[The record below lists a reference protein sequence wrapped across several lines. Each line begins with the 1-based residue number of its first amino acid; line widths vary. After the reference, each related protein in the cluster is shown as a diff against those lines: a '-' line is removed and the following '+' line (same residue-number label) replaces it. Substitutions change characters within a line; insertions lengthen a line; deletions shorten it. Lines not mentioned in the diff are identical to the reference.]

1 MTETADDLSAPLG
14 QDKPRRRRR
23 LRLPFTG
30 TQAIAVLLGLFLVT
44 FAGFA
49 IFNKDPLG
57 GEPMIRI
64 AIGDKT
70 GDKPAGEKP
79 AAGHGADAKPD
90 GKHETKEAPKPA
102 GAGEQKTVTMIDG
115 STGARQEVV
124 IGGGDSAGKAEAGAS
139 APPPVMAGID
149 PKLLEKSRYGMIPV
163 VSDGLKPFNVYA
175 AEADRAKA
183 AKMPVVAIMIGGL
196 GVGAAK
202 TTEAIM
208 KLPPAV
214 TLAFTPYGADPG
226 KLAERARAQ
235 RHEIFLQIPM
245 EPYDF
250 PDNDPGPQT
259 LLTSLGP
266 DQNMDRLYWHLSRMQ
281 GYAGLTNFMG
291 ARFIATEPAMQ
302 PIIREAAK
310 RGLGFFD
317 DGSSPRSIAGQAAGS
332 QAMPFGKGDVAIDAV
347 PTPTEIDR
355 ALNKLE
361 STARERGVAIGTA
374 SALPV
379 SIDRIGAWTKTLG
392 DRGILLV
399 PLTTAMLKSKSS

>member
-14 QDKPRRRRR
+14 QDKPRRKRR
-23 LRLPFTG
+23 LRLPFTA
-30 TQAIAVLLGLFLVT
+30 TQALAVLLGLFLLT

-57 GEPMIRI
+57 GEPMTRI
-64 AIGDKT
+64 AIRENGANKATD
-70 GDKPAGEKP
+70 EKP
-79 AAGHGADAKPD
+79 AAGHGQNSKQDS
-90 GKHETKEAPKPA
+90 KHDNQEAPKQAAP
-102 GAGEQKTVTMIDG
+102 GEQKTVTMIDG
-115 STGARQEVV
+115 STGARHDVV
-124 IGGGDSAGKAEAGAS
+124 IGAGEDAGDKAGAAS
-139 APPPVMAGID
+139 APPVMAGIN
-149 PKLLEKSRYGMIPV
+149 PKLLEKSRYGMIPAV
-163 VSDGLKPFNVYA
+163 ADGLKPFNVYA
-175 AEADRAKA
+175 ADADRAKA
-183 AKMPVVAIMIGGL
+183 AKMPVVAIVIGGL

-202 TTEAIM
+202 TTDAIM
-208 KLPPAV
+208 KLPAAV
-214 TLAFTPYGADPG
+214 TLAFTPYGTDPG

-259 LLTSLGP
+259 LLTSLSA
-266 DQNMDRLYWHLSRMQ
+266 DQNMDRLYWHFSRMQ
-281 GYAGLTNFMG
+281 GYAGITNFMG
-291 ARFIATEPAMQ
+291 ARFIATEAAMQ

-317 DGSSPRSIAGQAAGS
+317 DGSSPRSIAPQAAAS
-332 QAMPFGKGDVAIDAV
+332 AAMPFGRGDIAIDVV

-361 STARERGVAIGTA
+361 SAARERGAAVGTA

-379 SIDRIGAWTKTLG
+379 SIERIGAWTKTLG

>member
-14 QDKPRRRRR
+14 QDKPRRKRR
-23 LRLPFTG
+23 LRLPFTAM
-30 TQAIAVLLGLFLVT
+30 QLLAVLLGLFLVT

-49 IFNKDPLG
+49 IFNRDPLG
-57 GEPMIRI
+57 GEPMTRI
-64 AIGDKT
+64 AIREPKAAD
-70 GDKPAGEKP
+70 EKP
-79 AAGHGADAKPD
+79 AASGHGSESKPES
-90 GKHETKEAPKPA
+90 KHETREAPKQ
-102 GAGEQKTVTMIDG
+102 AGEQKTVTMIDG
-115 STGARQEVV
+115 STGARHDVV
-124 IGGGDSAGKAEAGAS
+124 IGAGDAADKGEAAS

-163 VSDGLKPFNVYA
+163 IAGDLKPFNVYA
-175 AEADRAKA
+175 ADADRAKA
-183 AKMPVVAIMIGGL
+183 AKMPVVAIVIGGL

-202 TTEAIM
+202 TTDAIM
-208 KLPPAV
+208 KLPAAV

-259 LLTSLGP
+259 LLTSLSP

-317 DGSSPRSIAGQAAGS
+317 DGSSPRSIAPQAAANAS
-332 QAMPFGKGDVAIDAV
+332 MPFGKGDIAIDVV
-347 PTPTEIDR
+347 PTPAEIDR
-355 ALNKLE
+355 ALTKLE
-361 STARERGVAIGTA
+361 SAARERGVAVGTA

-379 SIDRIGAWTKTLG
+379 SIDRVSAWTKTLG

>member
-14 QDKPRRRRR
+14 QDKPRRKPR
-23 LRLPFTG
+23 LRLPFTAM
-30 TQAIAVLLGLFLVT
+30 QALAVLLGLFLAT

-57 GEPMIRI
+57 GEPMTRI
-64 AIGDKT
+64 AIRENGADKAI
-70 GDKPAGEKP
+70 DAKP
-79 AAGHGADAKPD
+79 AAGHGQDNKQD
-90 GKHETKEAPKPA
+90 SQQEAPKQAAP
-102 GAGEQKTVTMIDG
+102 GEQKTVTMIDG
-115 STGARQEVV
+115 STGARHDVV
-124 IGGGDSAGKAEAGAS
+124 ISAGEDAGDKAGAAS
-139 APPPVMAGID
+139 APPPVMAGIN

-163 VSDGLKPFNVYA
+163 VADGLKPFNVYA
-175 AEADRAKA
+175 ADADRAKA
-183 AKMPVVAIMIGGL
+183 AKMPVVAIVIGGL

-202 TTEAIM
+202 TTDAIM
-208 KLPPAV
+208 KLPAAV

-259 LLTSLGP
+259 LLTSLST
-266 DQNMDRLYWHLSRMQ
+266 DQNMDRLFWHLSRIQ
-281 GYAGLTNFMG
+281 GYAGITNFMG
-291 ARFIATEPAMQ
+291 ARFIATEAAMQ

-317 DGSSPRSIAGQAAGS
+317 DGSSPRSIATQAAAN
-332 QAMPFGKGDVAIDAV
+332 QAMPFGKGDIAIDVV

-361 STARERGVAIGTA
+361 SAARERGAAVGTA

-379 SIDRIGAWTKTLG
+379 SIERVSAWTKTLG

>member
-14 QDKPRRRRR
+14 QDKPRRKRR
-23 LRLPFTG
+23 LRLPFTAM
-30 TQAIAVLLGLFLVT
+30 QALAVLLGLFLLT

-57 GEPMIRI
+57 GEPMTRI
-64 AIGDKT
+64 AIRENGANKATDERPT
-70 GDKPAGEKP
+70 
-79 AAGHGADAKPD
+79 AGHGQNSQQDS
-90 GKHETKEAPKPA
+90 KHDSHEAPKQAAP
-102 GAGEQKTVTMIDG
+102 GEQKTVTMIDG
-115 STGARQEVV
+115 STGARHDVV
-124 IGGGDSAGKAEAGAS
+124 IGAGEDAGDKAGAAS
-139 APPPVMAGID
+139 APPVMAGIN

-163 VSDGLKPFNVYA
+163 VADGLKPFNVYA
-175 AEADRAKA
+175 ADADRAKA
-183 AKMPVVAIMIGGL
+183 AKMPVVAIVIGGL

-202 TTEAIM
+202 TTDAIM
-208 KLPPAV
+208 KLPAAV
-214 TLAFTPYGADPG
+214 TLAFTPYGTDPG

-259 LLTSLGP
+259 LLTSLSA
-266 DQNMDRLYWHLSRMQ
+266 DQNTDRLYWHFSRMQ
-281 GYAGLTNFMG
+281 GYAGITNFMG
-291 ARFIATEPAMQ
+291 ARFIATEAAMQ

-317 DGSSPRSIAGQAAGS
+317 DGSSPRSIAPQAAAS
-332 QAMPFGKGDVAIDAV
+332 AAVPFGRGDIAIDVV

-361 STARERGVAIGTA
+361 SAARERGAAVGTA

-379 SIDRIGAWTKTLG
+379 SIERIGAWTKTLG

>member
-14 QDKPRRRRR
+14 QDKPRRKRR
-23 LRLPFTG
+23 LRLPFTAM
-30 TQAIAVLLGLFLVT
+30 QLLAVMLGLFLVA

-57 GEPMIRI
+57 GEPMTRI
-64 AIGDKT
+64 AIGEPKATDER
-70 GDKPAGEKP
+70 PAVSS
-79 AAGHGADAKPD
+79 HGQESKQEGRHEAKEPS
-90 GKHETKEAPKPA
+90 KQ
-102 GAGEQKTVTMIDG
+102 AGEQKTITMIDG
-115 STGARQEVV
+115 STGTRHDVV
-124 IGGGDSAGKAEAGAS
+124 IGSGEAADKGEAAAAS

-163 VSDGLKPFNVYA
+163 VAGDLKPFNVYA
-175 AEADRAKA
+175 ADSDRAKA
-183 AKMPVVAIMIGGL
+183 AKMPVVAILIGGL

-202 TTEAIM
+202 TTDAIM
-208 KLPPAV
+208 RLPPAV

-226 KLAERARAQ
+226 KLAERARVQ

-259 LLTSLGP
+259 LLTSLSP

-281 GYAGLTNFMG
+281 GYAGLANFMG

-302 PIIREAAK
+302 PIIREAAR

-317 DGSSPRSIAGQAAGS
+317 DGASPRSIVPQAAANA
-332 QAMPFGKGDVAIDAV
+332 AMPFGKGDIAIDVV
-347 PTPTEIDR
+347 PTPAEIDR
-355 ALNKLE
+355 ALSKLE
-361 STARERGVAIGTA
+361 SAARERGVAIGTA

-379 SIDRIGAWTKTLG
+379 SIERIGAWTKTLG

>member
-14 QDKPRRRRR
+14 QDKPRRKRR
-23 LRLPFTG
+23 LRLPFTAM
-30 TQAIAVLLGLFLVT
+30 QLLAVLLLLFLVT

-57 GEPMIRI
+57 GEPIMRI
-64 AIGDKT
+64 AIREKTSDKST
-70 GDKPAGEKP
+70 DKAIEEQP
-79 AAGHGADAKPD
+79 AAAGYGQNS
-90 GKHETKEAPKPA
+90 KHEAKETAKQAAPS
-102 GAGEQKTVTMIDG
+102 EQKTVTMIDG
-115 STGARQEVV
+115 STGARHDVV
-124 IGGGDSAGKAEAGAS
+124 IGAGEATDKGGTAS
-139 APPPVMAGID
+139 APPPVMAGVE

-163 VSDGLKPFNVYA
+163 VAGDLKPFNVYA
-175 AEADRAKA
+175 ADADRAKA
-183 AKMPVVAIMIGGL
+183 AKMPVVAIVIGGL

-202 TTEAIM
+202 TTDAIM

-214 TLAFTPYGADPG
+214 TLAFTPYGSDPG

-235 RHEIFLQIPM
+235 RHEVFLQIPM

-259 LLTSLGP
+259 LLTSLST
-266 DQNMDRLYWHLSRMQ
+266 DQNLDRLYWHLSRMQ
-281 GYAGLTNFMG
+281 GYAGLANFMG

-317 DGSSPRSIAGQAAGS
+317 DGSSPRSIASQAAAN
-332 QAMPFGKGDVAIDAV
+332 QAMPFGKGDIVIDVV

-361 STARERGVAIGTA
+361 SAARERGAAIGTA

-379 SIDRIGAWTKTLG
+379 SIERIGAWTKTLG